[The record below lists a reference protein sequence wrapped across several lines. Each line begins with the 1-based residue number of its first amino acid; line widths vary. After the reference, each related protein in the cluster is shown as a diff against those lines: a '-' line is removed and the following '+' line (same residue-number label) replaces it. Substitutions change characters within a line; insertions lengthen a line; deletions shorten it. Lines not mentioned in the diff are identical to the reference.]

1 MNSFSRRNI
10 FEKTLCACLGRFL
23 REINITHIFNT
34 QTILQKLK
42 DFEMYFKR
50 KSFLFDPYAGLDKSR
65 TCTGADLEI
74 LKKVGVGGRSMSAT
88 TAGRRK
94 IF

>member
-10 FEKTLCACLGRFL
+10 FEKTLCVSLGRFL

-50 KSFLFDPYAGLDKSR
+50 KSFLFDSHAGLDKSR
-65 TCTGADLEI
+65 TCAGADLEI
-74 LKKVGVGGRSMSAT
+74 LKKWGVGRRSMSAT
-88 TAGRRK
+88 TVGRRK